1 MKKKTNKKKL
11 MGRLATFGKISVSLA
26 ETRNSLLMKTLKVP
40 REEYQCGLADQRAGR
55 TPLDC
60 GRCTV

>member
-1 MKKKTNKKKL
+1 

-26 ETRNSLLMKTLKVP
+26 ETQNSLLMKTLKVP
-40 REEYQCGLADQRAGR
+40 REEYQCGLADQRAVR

-60 GRCTV
+60 GRCAV